1 MKKKTDIRKD
11 KGVKATSYRK
21 LTFVIAP
28 GLPVPGLKA
37 LKRHWH
43 EAKKD
48 PSYTLITNYD
58 MMVDSIMYTDTDFL
72 RVTAP
77 DIPTDEVTAL
87 QVRVDKARTKK
98 DAIIFVNYDLQ
109 FELMPR
115 SGVII

>member
-1 MKKKTDIRKD
+1 MIKKSDIR
-11 KGVKATSYRK
+11 RK

-28 GLPVPGLKA
+28 GLPLPELRA
-37 LKRHWH
+37 LKRHWR

-48 PSYTLITNYD
+48 PSYTLVTNYD
-58 MMVDSIMYTDTDFL
+58 MMVDSITYTDKDFL

-87 QVRVDKARTKK
+87 QVRVDKARTKR

-109 FELMPR
+109 FQLVPKR
-115 SGVII
+115 GVII